1 MKPMLASDAVETK
14 IKFPVMVQP
23 KIDGVR
29 GLNMLGPF
37 TGRSL
42 KSFANLHTTNFF
54 SQRGFLG
61 FDGELAAEHE
71 CHADLCRLTTSA
83 VGTIAGEPWLMWH
96 VFDYV
101 TETTRELTYTQRL
114 SALYRRVG
122 ELGITSPALAMHLRP
137 IYTLV
142 VSNLEQLEQAET
154 LFLSQGYEGVIL
166 RDPNGKHK
174 QGRSTAKEGGLLRIK
189 RFLDAEAVV
198 TGIVEGEANEN
209 EAQVNELGLQFRS
222 SHKENKVANGL
233 VGGMQARVLANVV
246 SNNET
251 VLAEG
256 QLITVS
262 PGRMTAK
269 ERAYYFE
276 NPKELMG
283 KIVKFQFFPK
293 GIKDKPRFPTFQSFR
308 DIADIQSN

>member
-1 MKPMLASDAVETK
+1 MKPMLASDAVEAK

-71 CHADLCRLTTSA
+71 CCADLCRLTTSA
-83 VGTIAGEPWLMWH
+83 IGTIAGEPWLMWH

-101 TETTRELTYTQRL
+101 TETTGELPYVQRL
-114 SALYRRVG
+114 SALYTRLG
-122 ELGITSPALAMHLRP
+122 ELSISSPALAAHLKP
-137 IYTLV
+137 IYTLS
-142 VSNLEQLEQAET
+142 VSNLEQLEQAEAT
-154 LFLSQGYEGVIL
+154 FLSQGYEGVIL

-209 EAQVNELGLQFRS
+209 EAQTNELGRQFRS

-233 VGGMQARVLANVV
+233 VGSMQARVLANVV
-246 SNNET
+246 NNGET
-251 VLAEG
+251 VLVEG
-256 QLITVS
+256 QVITVS

-269 ERAYYFE
+269 ERAHYFE
-276 NPKELMG
+276 NPKELIG

>member
-1 MKPMLASDAVETK
+1 MKPMLASDAVEAK

-61 FDGELAAEHE
+61 FDGELAAEQE

-83 VGTIAGEPWLMWH
+83 IGTIAGEPWLMWH

-101 TETTRELTYTQRL
+101 TETTRELPYVHRL
-114 SALYRRVG
+114 SALYNRVG
-122 ELGITSPALAMHLRP
+122 ELSISSPLLAAHLKP
-137 IYTLV
+137 IYTIS
-142 VSNLEQLEQAET
+142 VSNLEQLEQAEAT
-154 LFLSQGYEGVIL
+154 FLSQGYEGVIL

-233 VGGMQARVLANVV
+233 VGSMQARVLANVV
-246 SNNET
+246 NNGET
-251 VLAEG
+251 VLVEG
-256 QLITVS
+256 QVITVS

-276 NPKELMG
+276 NPKELIG
-283 KIVKFQFFPK
+283 KIAKFQFFPK